1 MIQEISI
8 KNFLS
13 YKDKMTFSF
22 LADPSTF
29 RDETQVVKVGGVRLL
44 RFAVLYGANAAGKT
58 NFLRAVLFITT
69 FLLKVPNNRNEKTGL
84 IPFLLDDNTT
94 NENSEFE
101 IIFYINDQKYHYYLV
116 VNTDQVV
123 SEKLTIGKSDKIVFT
138 RKSDGD
144 DIIITYNIKL
154 KQVEKEIIRMNCL
167 KNMSV
172 FAAYNRLNVSISEFQ
187 SVLDYFGNFMPT
199 LTDDKDI
206 YGYAAHFLA
215 LPKNVK
221 YKEKMLK
228 DFKSSDFE
236 NIIGYKFKI
245 NETTDNKPKITDT
258 YTIQLKNGKE
268 YKLPGYLISNGTQ
281 NYIGLNLILRQLLEK
296 QSFITGDEIENSIHP
311 DLFEKIIYD
320 FLNAPPK
327 NQSQMIL
334 ATHYSGLM
342 ETVMI
347 RPDSIH
353 FVEKRDDGSSE
364 LFALTDFKDLKSLD
378 SSIYKAYRDGRFGA
392 VAKINYNDD
401 RENNTGAKQ

>member
-22 LADPSTF
+22 RADASTF
-29 RDETQVVKVGGVRLL
+29 REKTQVVEVTKGVRLL
-44 RFAVLYGANAAGKT
+44 RFAVLYGANAAGKS
-58 NFLRAVLFITT
+58 NFLRAVYFIKKFLFT
-69 FLLKVPNNRNEKTGL
+69 VPNNRYEGTGL
-84 IPFLLDDNTT
+84 IPFLLDDNTP

-101 IIFYINDQKYHYYLV
+101 IIFYVNGEKYHYYLV
-116 VNTDQVV
+116 VNTERVV
-123 SEKLTIGKSDKIVFT
+123 YEKLTIGKSDKIVFT
-138 RKSDGD
+138 RLSEGEDS
-144 DIIITYNIKL
+144 IISYNIKL
-154 KQVEKEIIRMNCL
+154 KQIEKEIIRINCL
-167 KNMSV
+167 ENMSM
-172 FAAYNRLNVSISEFQ
+172 FAAYSRVNITISEFQ
-187 SVLDYFGNFMPT
+187 TILDYFGNFMPN
-199 LTDDKDI
+199 LTGEKAV
-206 YGYAAHFLA
+206 YEYAVNYLA
-215 LPKNVK
+215 LRKNVA

-228 DFKSSDFE
+228 DFRHSDFD
-236 NIIGYKFKI
+236 NIVDYKFTI
-245 NETTDNKPKITDT
+245 NETSGKITHN
-258 YTIQLKNGKE
+258 YTIQLKNGKK
-268 YKLPGYLISNGTQ
+268 YTLPGDLISNGTQ

-311 DLFEKIIYD
+311 DLFEKIVYD

-364 LFALTDFKDLKSLD
+364 LFALTDFKDLNNLN

-401 RENNTGAKQ
+401 RENNTSAKQE